1 MLWNKY
7 VLSLSASSN
16 LIWFAN
22 TETEEQ
28 NKMSFVINL
37 YISTYTFSEAM
48 RCTILNDIG
57 VHPIGYSLSY
67 PTNDRNCPDAKR
79 TTKLCCIIFNLER
92 SRRKISQ
99 WNFDTRKRAS
109 QKHFHTGTSCLFT
122 CCANSRVGAKIKAYG
137 PLSASISRSILGS
150 PMIHTNKGIKNA
162 AVFPL
167 PLHNKNTQ

>member
-22 TETEEQ
+22 TMTEER
-28 NKMSFVINL
+28 NKMSFKIIHW
-37 YISTYTFSEAM
+37 YISTNTFSYA
-48 RCTILNDIG
+48 LG
-57 VHPIGYSLSY
+57 HSLSY
-67 PTNDRNCPDAKR
+67 PTNHRNCPNAKR

-92 SRRKISQ
+92 SRRKIFQ

-109 QKHFHTGTSCLFT
+109 YTHFHTETSCLFT

-137 PLSASISRSILGS
+137 PLSASMSRSILGS

-167 PLHNKNTQ
+167 PLYNKNTQ